1 MWYGV
6 RGPHNFW
13 GAPVA
18 QTATTMFGTKVLP
31 ATYYRSH
38 CGNSLY
44 YRTSRDH
51 ELYTL
56 LYNLSQCPVHYPV
69 KFDADIFIQSGVIDV
84 FLFTYLKIQ
93 DGGGRHLD
101 FQVMWIWLLRRDDTV
116 VFVFCTK
123 FGSNICYSY
132 RDRRT
137 YASDIFLMTSRELT
151 FGFDFWS
158 VVISALPW
166 CIFP

>member
-1 MWYGV
+1 
-6 RGPHNFW
+6 
-13 GAPVA
+13 
-18 QTATTMFGTKVLP
+18 MFGTKVLP

-84 FLFTYLKIQ
+84 FLFTYLKSKMAAAAIWIFRLCEF
-93 DGGGRHLD
+93 GYSG
-101 FQVMWIWLLRRDDTV
+101 VMILWYLCSVPNLVRIYVIVTEID
-116 VFVFCTK
+116 
-123 FGSNICYSY
+123 
-132 RDRRT
+132 
-137 YASDIFLMTSRELT
+137 ALMLLT
-151 FGFDFWS
+151 FF
-158 VVISALPW
+158 
-166 CIFP
+166 